1 MKNIRYKS
9 INDITNQVN
18 RIQNASGLY
27 SERYIL
33 VANIGA
39 TYTNNIMHSDGGTY
53 KKQRRKHTRWQTFAN
68 KDAKFSS
75 PVYMQTE
82 YNK

>member
-18 RIQNASGLY
+18 RIQNAVGLN

-33 VANIGA
+33 VANVGA
-39 TYTNNIMHSDGGTY
+39 TYTNNIMHADGGTY

-68 KDAKFSS
+68 TDVKFSNS
-75 PVYMQTE
+75 VYMQTE
-82 YNK
+82 CNK